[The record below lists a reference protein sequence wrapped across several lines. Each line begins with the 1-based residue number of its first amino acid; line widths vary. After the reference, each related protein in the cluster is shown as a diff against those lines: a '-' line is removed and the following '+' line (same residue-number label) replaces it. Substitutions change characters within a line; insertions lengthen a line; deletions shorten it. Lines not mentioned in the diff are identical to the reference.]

1 MIAHARSATNS
12 PRYTTTMVA
21 LFLCA
26 AGASSCSDDQN
37 LVDPNGRLCGG
48 ETGLGVLIQGRA
60 EPFEFCVDDENV
72 GAVLTSLNRYDVG
85 AQVSNDEGDFVVRM
99 VFAVRD
105 FPASLRIVDTLAEAT
120 TDIDAVW
127 LYYEEV
133 PAGGDPIE
141 SAASSGGTFTL
152 GVVDEEVATGTF
164 KNVTFAMR
172 DFSTGEPA
180 GERKFAEGTFSISVK
195 VPTATAPPVAVR

>member
-1 MIAHARSATNS
+1 MITYARSATNN
-12 PRYTTTMVA
+12 RHYITTTLA
-21 LFLCA
+21 LLVCA
-26 AGASSCSDDQN
+26 AAATSCSDDDN
-37 LVDPNGRLCGG
+37 PVDPNARLCGG

-60 EPFEFCVDDENV
+60 EAFEFCVDDDNV
-72 GAVLTSLNRYDVG
+72 GALLTAENRYDVG
-85 AQVSNDEGDFVVRM
+85 AQVSTDEGDFVVRM

-120 TDIDAVW
+120 ADIDAVW

-141 SAASSGGTFTL
+141 SATSSGGSFTL
-152 GVVDEEVATGTF
+152 GFVDEQVATGTF

-172 DFSTGEPA
+172 DFSTGDPA
-180 GERKFAEGTFSISVK
+180 GERQFAEGTFSISVK
-195 VPTATAPPVAVR
+195 VPTATTPPVAAR